1 VTDDGKRDRRILARK
16 RLRRL
21 RARARQRKLL
31 EEKERAAERAQSRSH
46 TAPLPAKDIP
56 AAVSWQ
62 FASPALNEIERQKH
76 LEIEALERDV
86 AELSRVSDPSD
97 ATAADIER
105 IRIEIQEL
113 NRDFY
118 SHLGSW
124 QRLLLARHPQR
135 PYTDDYIRLLF
146 ENFSEIHG
154 DRNFADDA
162 ALIAG
167 MAWFHGKPV
176 MVVGSQKGRDTKQR
190 VARNFGQAKP
200 EGYRKALRVMQLAAK
215 YRRPIFVFVD
225 TPGAYPGVDAE
236 ERGQA
241 EAIAHN
247 LREMSRLPVPVIV
260 TITGEGGSGGALA
273 IAIGDRVFMLEN
285 SIFSVIS
292 PEGCASIMWRDSSKA
307 EIAAEALKITAPDLL
322 ELKLIDEIVQEP
334 QGGAHTDHAAAAKL
348 LDPVLSRTLD
358 ELSHLSADQLVD
370 RRYHKFRSMGRF
382 FA

>member
-1 VTDDGKRDRRILARK
+1 MTDDERRDRRILARR

-21 RARARQRKLL
+21 RARARLRKLL
-31 EEKERAAERAQSRSH
+31 KEKELAAERAQSRSPA
-46 TAPLPAKDIP
+46 APLPARGIP
-56 AAVSWQ
+56 EAVSRVSV
-62 FASPALNEIERQKH
+62 SPPLKEIDRQKQ
-76 LEIEALERDV
+76 LEIETLERNL
-86 AELSRVSDPSD
+86 AALRRLTDPTD
-97 ATAADIER
+97 ATAAEIER
-105 IRIEIQEL
+105 MRMGIEEL
-113 NRDFY
+113 KRAFY
-118 SHLGSW
+118 ANLGSW

-135 PYTDDYIRLLF
+135 PHTDDYIRLLF

-154 DRNFADDA
+154 DRNFADDP
-162 ALIAG
+162 ALIVG

-176 MVVGSQKGRDTKQR
+176 LVVGSQKGRDTKQR

-200 EGYRKALRVMQLAAK
+200 EGYRKALRAMQLSAK
-215 YRRPIFVFVD
+215 YGRPIFVFID

-241 EAIAHN
+241 EAIARN

-322 ELKLIDEIVQEP
+322 ELKLIDGIVQEP
-334 QGGAHTDHAAAAKL
+334 RGGAHADHAAAAKL

-358 ELSHLSADQLVD
+358 ELSDLSPDQLVH
-370 RRYHKFRSMGRF
+370 RRYHKFRAMGQF